1 MSIAATSPGTGQEL
15 RRQLGLGSATAAV
28 AGEALGVG
36 IFLTPASMAKALGSP
51 FWLLLVWLAVG
62 LMTICGA
69 ICYGELAGRFPRPGG
84 SYVYLEQSFGPRVAF
99 LYGWM
104 CLLVLDPGLTAALA
118 TGSATYAAYI
128 LHWTPL
134 EIKAAAVSVILL
146 FCSINYLSTKGG
158 AVLIRVMTWMKF
170 LVLASLVGW
179 AVWFHLGSWSN
190 FSPFVAQRPGSLPLA
205 PALGAALVGAF
216 FSFGGWWDVSKLSGE
231 VRDPGRTL
239 PRAMILGICAVTAAY
254 VLVNAVFLY
263 LIPIERVGSDSGFV
277 ALVGEQLFGHAGG
290 VVFSAIVIVCILSS
304 MGAMMLAAPRVYY
317 AMAQDGVFLQEVAR
331 PHPRFGTPSGAIIVQ
346 GVVASA
352 LVVLGTF
359 DQIIAYF
366 IFAAVFF
373 LGLTVVGLF
382 AVRRRSAAAGP
393 GVLLAVGYPA
403 TPIAFLA
410 LVLLLLT
417 LVAVRTPREVLLGC
431 LVVLAGAPV
440 YSVFK
445 RRRDASASPSARG

>member
-1 MSIAATSPGTGQEL
+1 MQSGETAGLTGQGL

-28 AGEALGVG
+28 AGEAIGVG
-36 IFLTPASMAKALGSP
+36 IFLTPASMAKSVGSP
-51 FWLLLVWLAVG
+51 FWLLLVWVAVG
-62 LMTICGA
+62 LMTVCGA
-69 ICYGELAGRFPRPGG
+69 ICFGELAGRFPRPGG
-84 SYVYLEQSFGPRVAF
+84 SYVYLEESFGPRAAF

-118 TGSATYAAYI
+118 TGAASYAAYI
-128 LHWTPL
+128 FHWTSL
-134 EIKAAAVSVILL
+134 EIKAAALGVILV
-146 FCSINYLSTKGG
+146 FCSLNYVSTRGSAG
-158 AVLIRVMTWMKF
+158 VLRFMTWLKF

-179 AVWFHLGSWSN
+179 AAWFHLGSWSN

-205 PALGAALVGAF
+205 PALGAAMVGAF

-231 VRDPGRTL
+231 VRDPGKTL

-254 VLVNAVFLY
+254 VVVNAVFLY

-277 ALVGEQLFGHAGG
+277 ALVGEQLFGRAGG
-290 VVFSAIVIVCILSS
+290 VVFSGIVIVCVVSS

-331 PHPRFGTPSGAIIVQ
+331 PHPRFGTPSGAIVVQ
-346 GVVASA
+346 GIVAGV
-352 LVVLGTF
+352 LVALGTF
-359 DQIIAYF
+359 QQIIAYF

-373 LGLTVVGLF
+373 LGLTVAGLF
-382 AVRRRSAAAGP
+382 VVRRRGAPAGA
-393 GVLLAVGYPA
+393 GVLLAIGYPA

-410 LVLLLLT
+410 LVLLLLA

-445 RRRDASASPSARG
+445 RRNLPRNGTSAT